1 MVDDKGKLKEEM
13 QSSIVAKRF
22 YLLPW
27 EDYKINIERARK

>member
-1 MVDDKGKLKEEM
+1 MVEDKGKLKEEM

-27 EDYKINIERARK
+27 VDFKTNIKRTRK